1 MWALRREGV
10 AKGVTVAAEVG
21 AVSERAVVDASA
33 EVVAVDGAMAGTSA
47 PSPSS
52 LWFCTRLPP
61 PSHSPRLSPCPPVLS
76 SLHSALPLHP
86 WTARPPLRLL
96 ELGPSPGGGVVVSL
110 RWRGGGRGPP
120 ACLYAR
126 RPHDE
131 GEQPS
136 QIGLVQVFVVLQQPA
151 PRAEDVHESSG
162 ASCRLGAFVDEPFHE
177 FAQFHFASRVR
188 PACPRRPDH
197 RLFPSQPRC
206 RAARPRAV
214 CPF

>member
-1 MWALRREGV
+1 MVVSAEEEAGTERETVGGAVLWALRREGV

-110 RWRGGGRGPP
+110 RWRGGG
-120 ACLYAR
+120 A
-126 RPHDE
+126 
-131 GEQPS
+131 
-136 QIGLVQVFVVLQQPA
+136 
-151 PRAEDVHESSG
+151 
-162 ASCRLGAFVDEPFHE
+162 
-177 FAQFHFASRVR
+177 
-188 PACPRRPDH
+188 
-197 RLFPSQPRC
+197 
-206 RAARPRAV
+206 RAARVFVRPSPPR
-214 CPF
+214 